1 MMIFANYGI
10 SLEGTVTDQIKSAI
24 RALTAEIPRSKT
36 GLLRSLLPEIED
48 ALAAGHKLKAVW
60 EKFTANGVQITYT
73 QFCLYLKRVRN
84 VKSQTAPGH
93 RKEAGSQ
100 VKRVQ
105 AEEFDPLH
113 NVRRRETARP
123 GFHYRG
129 TEDLSVLVY
138 GSEADHDNQR
148 Q

>member
-1 MMIFANYGI
+1 MLIFADYGI
-10 SLEGTVTDQIKSAI
+10 SFGSIVTDQIKSAI
-24 RALTAEIPRSKT
+24 RALTAETPRSKT

-60 EKFTANGVQITYT
+60 EKLTANGVQITYT
-73 QFCLYLKRVRN
+73 QFCLYLKRVR
-84 VKSQTAPGH
+84 STALGH
-93 RKEAGSQ
+93 RKKSGSQ
-100 VKRVQ
+100 VKRMD

-129 TEDLSVLVY
+129 TEDLSELVY
-138 GSEADHDNQR
+138 GRKEDHDNQR
-148 Q
+148 R